1 MKRETYNCKM
11 SISVKSAGKPVL
23 ASCLAEI
30 SYAFNALVLSL
41 GCAGS
46 AFAPIANIAT
56 SPKICLMF
64 GISFY
69 TGEEDSVDL
78 KLCFRRREMNVTK

>member
-1 MKRETYNCKM
+1 M
-11 SISVKSAGKPVL
+11 SMSVRSGGRPVL

-46 AFAPIANIAT
+46 AFAPIVNIAT
-56 SPKICLMF
+56 APKICLML

-69 TGEEDSVDL
+69 SVEEDPMDP
-78 KLCFRRREMNVTK
+78 KLCF